1 MKVYEIVAVKD
12 NLVENFMQPTFVGTL
27 AEAQRLFEYQINSIE
42 LWKNNA
48 SDYEL
53 WSLGKYDAET
63 GAITSELH
71 KMINGSAVIR
81 KEKYRD
87 IQSVESSEA

>member
-1 MKVYEIVAVKD
+1 MKVFEIVAVKD

-27 AEAQRLFEYQINSIE
+27 AEAQRLFEYHINNID
-42 LWKNNA
+42 LWRNNS

-53 WSLGKYDAET
+53 WSLGKFDAET
-63 GAITSELH
+63 GVITSELH
-71 KMINGSAVIR
+71 KMINGSAVAR